1 MDVLLSCLSLLQGDV
16 EEGFNMWT
24 PDDSNLDRF
33 LYPAPRVL
41 SHAAE
46 FPGLQNVKSISFSP
60 LFFWAEILG
69 NQIKP
74 EDSSKKK
81 RFSSQTKRR
90 EKSQKPY
97 VNKTGDF

>member
-1 MDVLLSCLSLLQGDV
+1 
-16 EEGFNMWT
+16 MWT

-46 FPGLQNVKSISFSP
+46 LPGLQNVKSISFSP

-74 EDSSKKK
+74 EDSSKEKK
-81 RFSSQTKRR
+81 VLKPNQTKR
-90 EKSQKPY
+90 EIT
-97 VNKTGDF
+97 KTICK